1 MSRPTP
7 PDSGETPLIA
17 LVYAANR
24 ELQEDMVRAAR
35 REGYGDAKPAHNS
48 VFANL
53 GLEGARSADLAEK
66 AGITRQSMGEVV
78 RELVDFGVVQMSP
91 DPTDGR
97 AKLVTYTPDGLEQV
111 TRGRA
116 HIRAFD
122 RRIADELGE
131 DGLQTLRLG
140 LQTITRLLREDAAS
154 DAAGDA
160 ASG

>member
-1 MSRPTP
+1 M
-7 PDSGETPLIA
+7 IA

-154 DAAGDA
+154 DAAGDTA
-160 ASG
+160 PG